1 MANRHRIATSLIL
14 DISVLFL
21 SAGPVVIEGRGD
33 IDYRSGLTNGT
44 DEGLPLGSLQLHLV
58 LSLFGLS
65 CIALLIGRLVS
76 HWKTAPRWVSAIR
89 LSIVVAILS
98 GCVLAFALG
107 VPGNVRFAQGFE
119 NKMRHDADVKAI
131 RVWASGLSIYG
142 PGNRIPASVWPKC
155 ITVLKPGDVYYLE
168 DANGVKMAWGSG
180 FLGNYG
186 LVVGPT
192 SMEVPPTTTA
202 ELIVPLEAGAYLFF
216 W

>member
-1 MANRHRIATSLIL
+1 MANSHRIATSLIL
-14 DISVLFL
+14 DISVLLLF
-21 SAGPVVIEGRGD
+21 AGFVIVEWRGD
-33 IDYRSGLTNGT
+33 IDYRTGFTCGT
-44 DEGLPLGSLQLHLV
+44 DEGLPLGSLV
-58 LSLFGLS
+58 LRAVFGLFILS
-65 CIALLIGRLVS
+65 CSALLIGRIIYL
-76 HWKTAPRWVSAIR
+76 WTTTPRWVSTIR
-89 LSIVVAILS
+89 LSIVVVIVS
-98 GCVLAFALG
+98 GYVLTYGLR

>member
-1 MANRHRIATSLIL
+1 MSNSHRIATSLIL
-14 DISVLFL
+14 DISVLLL
-21 SAGPVVIEGRGD
+21 SAGPVVLELRGD
-33 IDYRSGLTNGT
+33 IDYRTGFTCGT
-44 DEGLPLGSLQLHLV
+44 DEGLPLGSLVLHGV
-58 LSLFGLS
+58 LSLIVLS
-65 CIALLIGRLVS
+65 CIALLIGRIIYL
-76 HWKTAPRWVSAIR
+76 WRTTPRWVSTIR
-89 LSIVVAILS
+89 MSIVVAIFS
-98 GCVLAFALG
+98 GCVLTTALG

-142 PGNRIPASVWPKC
+142 PGDRVPASVWPKC

-192 SMEVPPTTTA
+192 SMEVPPTTKA